1 MTVSADERLTGWFTP
16 PALPSTMANAG
27 SEAVW
32 VPCGTC
38 WGQGRILELDGSGRL
53 RPSACPC
60 CMGLT
65 TVLR

>member
-1 MTVSADERLTGWFTP
+1 MSADERLTGWFTP

-38 WGQGRILELDGSGRL
+38 WGQGRVWTAEAGGI
-53 RPSACPC
+53 RPSPCPC